1 MKLLA
6 LAAIAIV
13 AAQDEATDET
23 EETNETSEPTYATE
37 LTCADGECVVRTTAD
52 DETYTETCVVEA
64 DLADD
69 QACYEEEES
78 SSALSASIVTFA
90 MAALLMQ

>member
-1 MKLLA
+1 MKFLA

-13 AAQDEATDET
+13 AAQDDET
-23 EETNETSEPTYATE
+23 EETDETSEPTYATE

-69 QACYEEEES
+69 QECYEEEES
-78 SSALSASIVTFA
+78 SSALSASLVTFA

>member
-6 LAAIAIV
+6 LAAIAFV
-13 AAQDEATDET
+13 AAQDETEET
-23 EETNETSEPTYATE
+23 EEDSEPTLATE

-69 QACYEEEES
+69 QVCYEEEES
-78 SSALSASIVTFA
+78 SKALGASLFTLA
-90 MAALLMQ
+90 MAAILIQ